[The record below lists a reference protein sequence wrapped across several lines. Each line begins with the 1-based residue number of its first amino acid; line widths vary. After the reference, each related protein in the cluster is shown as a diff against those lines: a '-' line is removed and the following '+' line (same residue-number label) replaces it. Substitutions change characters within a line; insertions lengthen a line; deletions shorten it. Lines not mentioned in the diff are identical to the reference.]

1 MAKRPVT
8 SKSKMELLYELL
20 VGHASSDMK
29 GVKVD
34 TDLHGVIE
42 LSLEL
47 LQTCVRIPLT
57 SIVRSKTYLA
67 LQLKDAAKMSRPIN
81 AELFDINLTLSNLE
95 RVVTGDLL
103 NLKPE
108 VRAKVL
114 YTAAISYCCHAD
126 LIRTGDKKTPGTFF
140 EIFVAHLVARR
151 FDVNPTKSIDALNLD
166 LKTELPTDYIFS
178 LGEGKNRIHLPVK
191 TSTRERVIQAWAH
204 QRVLD
209 GVYGVGRFK
218 GVLVCLAETNMQ
230 TQKKSVVEVCLP
242 DQWALYQMFIAQ
254 LHRVYYMDPPE
265 KYLPLAKKYP
275 FIQVKHFAK
284 FFDEAD
290 ALANASPLA

>member
-1 MAKRPVT
+1 MEMA
-8 SKSKMELLYELL
+8 YELL
-20 VGHASSDMK
+20 VGHAAADMK
-29 GVKVD
+29 GAKVD
-34 TDLHGVIE
+34 NDLEDVIR
-42 LSLEL
+42 LSLEFL
-47 LQTCVRIPLT
+47 ARCTPIPLT
-57 SIVRSKTYLA
+57 SMVKSKKYMA
-67 LQLKDAAKMSRPIN
+67 LQEPGVIKLTRPIN
-81 AELFDINLTLSNLE
+81 ADLFEAQLTLTHLTKVASA
-95 RVVTGDLL
+95 DLL
-103 NLKPE
+103 SLKQE
-108 VRAKVL
+108 ERARVL

-140 EIFVAHLVARR
+140 EIFVAHLVART

-166 LKTELPTDYIFS
+166 LKTQLPTDYIFS

-230 TQKKSVVEVCLP
+230 TAKKTVVEVCLP

-265 KYLPLAKKYP
+265 KYLPLARKYP